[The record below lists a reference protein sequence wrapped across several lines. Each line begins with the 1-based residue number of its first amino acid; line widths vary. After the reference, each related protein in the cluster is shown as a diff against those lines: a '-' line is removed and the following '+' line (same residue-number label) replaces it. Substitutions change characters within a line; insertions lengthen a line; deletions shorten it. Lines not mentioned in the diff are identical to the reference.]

1 MTKYFGTD
9 GIRGSY
15 GSEVINEAFADKFGQ
30 AIGTYLNQ
38 NNSGQIVV
46 AIASDNRPSSPSLK
60 KSLSDGLNRKSIKVI
75 DFGVTP
81 TPALAYGVIKHKANF
96 GLMVTASHNPASD
109 NGFKC
114 FNECGT
120 KLRVEEEDIIEE
132 LIEKSPCDS
141 VFTENIERISVLDDY
156 LENIESHFAK
166 LNLSGLSI
174 ALDCANGATCQTTHR
189 VLQTFG
195 AKVLKIHHGDG
206 VINSDC
212 GSEHLASLQKLI
224 REKKADLGIAHDG
237 DGDRVRFIDSQG
249 NVIDGDQILGLIAL
263 KADQDK
269 VLENGNFVSTIHS
282 NSGLMYFFE
291 SHHIN
296 GLTSNVGDRNVY
308 LKMVESKSNWGGES
322 SGHIICRDYLPTGDG
337 LFAALYLLSAITSE
351 KKSLTNI
358 AQQVQLWPSISG
370 SFHSSQKPP
379 IQSMPEIFQS
389 LQSGEEYLGQEGRI
403 LLRYS
408 GTEPKLRLLVEGKS
422 AEKINLV
429 FKRLKNAIEKSL

>member
-1 MTKYFGTD
+1 MTQYFGTD

-15 GSEVINEAFADKFGQ
+15 GSELINEAFADKFGQ
-30 AIGTYLNQ
+30 AIGTYLTQ

-60 KSLSDGLNRKSIKVI
+60 KSLADGLNRKAIKVI

-81 TPALAYGVIKHKANF
+81 TPALAYGVIKHKADF

-109 NGFKC
+109 NGLKC
-114 FNECGT
+114 FNEFGT
-120 KLRVEEEDIIEE
+120 KLRVEEENIIEE
-132 LIEKSPCDS
+132 LIGKSPSDS
-141 VFTENIERISVLDDY
+141 VFSENIVPISVLDDY
-156 LENIESHFAK
+156 LGNIESHFAK

-237 DGDRVRFIDSQG
+237 DGDRVRFIDNHG
-249 NVIDGDQILGLIAL
+249 DVIDGDQVLGLIAL
-263 KADQDK
+263 KADKDK

-282 NSGLMYFFE
+282 NSGLMSFFE
-291 SHHIN
+291 SHQIN
-296 GLTSNVGDRNVY
+296 GLTSNVGDRNVF

-337 LFAALYLLSAITSE
+337 LFAALYVLNAIISE
-351 KKSLTNI
+351 KKSLTNL

-370 SFHSSQKPP
+370 SFHASQKPP
-379 IQSMPEIFQS
+379 IQSMPEMFQS
-389 LQSGEEYLGQEGRI
+389 LQSCEEYLGQEGRI

-429 FKRLKNAIEKSL
+429 FERLKNAIEKSL